1 MQMKNFFL
9 SIKKLLKEVF
19 VELGYTKENI
29 RNKTKKWLKRII
41 RNFIAIATGFVSGCG
56 ASQTEV
62 VQDKF
67 HYEIVRDSNSSF
79 FSKEKQQP
87 FIQEKLEPESEES
100 IVPTESTSCVCEVNK
115 RKANR
120 EGEGHSYVQTTYPI
134 SGESYDLEYN
144 GATKTAYW
152 VYEKITKDSL
162 EKNCERKGIAFAPDP
177 EIPDI
182 VKSTL
187 KDYQG
192 SGFDRGHLCPAGDR
206 TYSCEAL
213 KETFYLSNM
222 SPQLPGFNRGYWKKF
237 EDYTRKLVNQHNI
250 IHVFT
255 IPLFLP
261 EEDDE
266 GKFVHYKVIGQND
279 IAVPTHFAKVIFT
292 SNDYSVFIL
301 PHKNIESKTNLESFK
316 TTLED
321 LEKKSGL
328 IFSRE
333 KLLLKNYEEEKKD
346 LRIEEKRESI
356 KEPEQI
362 FLEEEINL
370 KK

>member
-1 MQMKNFFL
+1 MKKFFL
-9 SIKKLLKEVF
+9 SIKTLLKEVF

-41 RNFIAIATGFVSGCG
+41 RNFIAIATGFVGGCG

-79 FSKEKQQP
+79 SSKQKQP
-87 FIQEKLEPESEES
+87 TTLSIEEKLEPESEG
-100 IVPTESTSCVCEVNK
+100 IILPRESTACVCEVKK

-120 EGEGHSYVQTTYPI
+120 EGEGHSYVQTTYTI

-152 VYEKITKDSL
+152 VYEKISKNNF
-162 EKNCERKGIAFAPDP
+162 EKNCGRKEVAFEPDP
-177 EIPDI
+177 EIPDV

-187 KDYQG
+187 QDYQG

-206 TYSCEAL
+206 TYSCKAL
-213 KETFYLSNM
+213 KETFYLSNI
-222 SPQLPGFNRGYWKKF
+222 SPQLPAFNQGYWNKV
-237 EDYTRKLVNQHNI
+237 EDYTRKLVNYNDV

-261 EEDDE
+261 EENEE
-266 GKFVHYKVIGQND
+266 GKFVHYKVIGHNNVG
-279 IAVPTHFAKVIFT
+279 VPTHFAKLIFT
-292 SNDYSVFIL
+292 SNDHYVFIL
-301 PHKNIESKTNLESFK
+301 PHKNIDLKTNLESFK

-333 KLLLKNYEEEKKD
+333 KLLLKNYEEEKKN
-346 LRIEEKRESI
+346 LRFEEKRE
-356 KEPEQI
+356 
-362 FLEEEINL
+362 
-370 KK
+370 